1 MIVLVGGIK
10 GGSGKTTVATHLA
23 ILRAADGAD
32 VLLVD
37 ADDQETASDFTLLR
51 NERRGGDAGYT
62 GVKLTGM
69 AVRTELIRLK
79 SKYDDIIIDSG
90 GRDTGSQRAGLTV
103 ADVALIPCLPRSF
116 DIWTL
121 EKTADLIR
129 QMLPANPGLN
139 ASVFLN
145 RTDPSG
151 SDNDEALVAL
161 KGKEDVLTFM
171 DTSVAARKAFSN
183 AATAGLAVTEFKPR
197 TEKAI
202 AEITAL
208 YHRVFIA
215 MPGSR

>member
-51 NERRGGDAGYT
+51 NEKRGGNAGYT

-79 SKYDDIIIDSG
+79 SKYDDVIIDSG

-197 TEKAI
+197 NEKAI

>member
-51 NERRGGDAGYT
+51 NEKRGGNAGYT

-90 GRDTGSQRAGLTV
+90 GRDTGSQRAGLTI

-183 AATAGLAVTEFKPR
+183 AATVGLAVTEFKPR
-197 TEKAI
+197 NEKAI

-215 MPGSR
+215 IPDSR

>member
-51 NERRGGDAGYT
+51 NEKRGGNAGYT

-183 AATAGLAVTEFKPR
+183 AATVGLAVTEFKPR
-197 TEKAI
+197 NEKAI

-215 MPGSR
+215 IPDSR

>member
-37 ADDQETASDFTLLR
+37 ADDQETATDFTVLR
-51 NERRGGDAGYT
+51 NQRREGDAGYT
-62 GVKLTGM
+62 GIKLTGM
-69 AVRTELIRLK
+69 AVRTELIRLR

-121 EKTADLIR
+121 DKTADLIR

-139 ASVFLN
+139 VSVFLN

-151 SDNDEALVAL
+151 SDKEEATEAL
-161 KGKEDVLTFM
+161 KGKEDVLTFL
-171 DTSVAARKAFSN
+171 DTPVGARKAFSN
-183 AATAGLAVTEFKPR
+183 AATAGLAVTEFKPKN
-197 TEKAI
+197 EKAI

-208 YHRVFIA
+208 YRCVFTTVRD
-215 MPGSR
+215 SR